1 MKERS
6 RTPEG
11 RSRSARRILFYGA
24 AAVSCLTA
32 LGGRGIGG
40 RDAAPADV
48 VIHEVCWTGTKASSA
63 DEWIE
68 LRSNVDCAVSLS
80 GWRLAAEDG
89 VPSVT
94 LSGTLDANGFF
105 LLERTDDSTV
115 ADVAADVFFTGTLEN
130 SGEALYLFD
139 SAGRLVD
146 SAECG
151 GGWFAGE
158 SAPSYATME
167 RVNPRRPGVAA
178 NWRTHDGS
186 MQNGHDTAGHAL
198 RGTPRAANS
207 VTKPPHADFAASL
220 VNPTVWDN
228 VEFWDLSTDG
238 DGEIVSRRW
247 DFGDGTASDTQHA
260 VHRFRAPGTYC
271 VAPDRSGQR
280 RPRRASRTV
289 DRRVDRGGRPER
301 RRTDR
306 RDRRSSLSRAR
317 AREGRRRYGA
327 GRRRRGPRRGCRPR
341 RRSEARGVRSRSVAG
356 RRQRPAH
363 RSNAPFPS
371 SRWNAHV
378 KRALVSR

>member
-1 MKERS
+1 MRERS

-24 AAVSCLTA
+24 AAVACLTA

-186 MQNGHDTAGHAL
+186 MQNGHDAAGHAL

-220 VNPTVWDN
+220 VNPTVWDD

-271 VAPDRSGQR
+271 VALTALDNDGLVARREQWIVASTGAGDLNGDGQIDVIDVR
-280 RPRRASRTV
+280 LCLELAQG
-289 DRRVDRGGRPER
+289 RGGVA
-301 RRTDR
+301 T
-306 RDRRSSLSRAR
+306 
-317 AREGRRRYGA
+317 AREDADVDHDGDVDLDDARRLAEFVLG
-327 GRRRRGPRRGCRPR
+327 
-341 RRSEARGVRSRSVAG
+341 
-356 RRQRPAH
+356 
-363 RSNAPFPS
+363 
-371 SRWNAHV
+371 
-378 KRALVSR
+378 L